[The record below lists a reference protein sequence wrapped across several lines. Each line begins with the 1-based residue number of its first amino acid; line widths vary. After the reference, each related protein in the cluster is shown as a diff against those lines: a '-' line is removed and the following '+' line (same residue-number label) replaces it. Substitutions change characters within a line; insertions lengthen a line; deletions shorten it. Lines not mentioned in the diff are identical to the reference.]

1 MNVRQLV
8 FIALLAAFARPA
20 LAQSGPPIPVTTV
33 VESASVRAG
42 TVARI
47 ALQVHVPPGLHIQ
60 ADKVPDEFSVPA
72 SLSIDTPAGISVQ
85 DVAYPPFKPFR
96 IAGFDQVQSV
106 FEGDVTIGVRLKID
120 AGVQPGP
127 VELPGRFRLQ
137 SCTETQC
144 YAPHS
149 IPVRWSFT
157 VVPAGTAVRT
167 EHAEVFGTIDFG
179 RAYAPAADAAASR
192 PVAAPAESLPAD
204 VLTEFSQF
212 TVLNS
217 PGAYMSVD
225 DFLEFIRDAETG
237 KKSAGPFA
245 GRGPLAILAL
255 VFLGGL
261 ALNLTPCVLPMIP
274 INLAIIG
281 AGSQRSGRSRGL
293 LLGATYGAAMAVVYG
308 LLGVIV
314 ILTAGT
320 FGALNASPWFNF
332 GIAALFVVLGLAMFD
347 VLFSIDFSRLSG
359 SIRFD
364 QNSRGTF
371 MLAFGMGAVA
381 ALLAGACVAPVVI
394 QVVVF
399 ASDLYGKGVQVA
411 LALPFVLGLGMAL
424 PWPVAGAGFAA
435 LPKPGA
441 WMVRIKQVMGVFIL
455 AMAGYYAY
463 LGYEILASRS
473 VNPEEVKA
481 GVEEQL
487 KAGWQSSL
495 TEAMRLSRERQ
506 APLLVDFWATWCK
519 NCLVMDKTTL
529 SDPRVKDALKG
540 YVLVKVQSEDLYG
553 SPTKGLLK
561 QIGAVGLPAYAI
573 LRPPSR

>member
-20 LAQSGPPIPVTTV
+20 LAQSGPPIPVTAV
-33 VESASVRAG
+33 VESVNVPAG
-42 TVARI
+42 AVARI
-47 ALQVHVPPGLHIQ
+47 ALQVHVPAGLHIQ

-72 SLSIDTPAGISVQ
+72 SLSIDSPAGISVQ
-85 DVAYPPFKPFR
+85 DIAYPPAKPFT

-106 FEGDVTIGVRLKID
+106 FEGDVTIGVRLRIA
-120 AGVQPGP
+120 AGVPPGP
-127 VELPGRFRLQ
+127 VDIPGRFRVQ

-144 YAPHS
+144 YAPHT
-149 IPVRWSFT
+149 IPVRWSLT
-157 VVPAGTAVRT
+157 VVPAGTAIRA
-167 EHAEVFGTIDFG
+167 EHAEVFDAIDFA
-179 RAYAPAADAAASR
+179 RAYAPAADTAAAR
-192 PVAAPAESLPAD
+192 PVAAPENLPAD
-204 VLTEFSQF
+204 VLTDFSQF

-225 DFLEFIRDAETG
+225 DFLEFIRDAESG

-255 VFLGGL
+255 VFVGGL

-281 AGSQRSGRSRGL
+281 AGSRRSGRSRGL

-308 LLGVIV
+308 LLGVVV

-320 FGALNASPWFNF
+320 FGALNANPWFNF

-347 VLFSIDFSRLSG
+347 LLFSIDFSRLSSG
-359 SIRFD
+359 IRFN
-364 QNSRGTF
+364 QSSRGTF
-371 MLAFGMGAVA
+371 MLAFGMGGVA

-399 ASDLYGKGVQVA
+399 ASDLYARGVQLA

-424 PWPVAGAGFAA
+424 PWPIAGAGFGA

-455 AMAGYYAY
+455 GMAGYYGY

-473 VNPEEVKA
+473 VNPDEVKA

-495 TEAMRLSRERQ
+495 AESMRLSREGQ
-506 APLLVDFWATWCK
+506 ALLLVDFWATWCK

-540 YVLVKVQSEDLYG
+540 YVLVKVQSEDLYA
-553 SPTKGLLK
+553 SPTKELIK

-573 LRPPSR
+573 LRPPPR